1 MSKVLI
7 HIYNIIWLDGILHY
21 LCLSQCAEVSKFF
34 LVVGTQSCACPD
46 GQAFSSHIKTPRW
59 PTSKIFNFHFGSNC
73 FSLQSDLHCNIAA
86 NFSLSVHPAFVKV
99 FMVGLSAM
107 ITCESFCLLALTQFF
122 TLASPL
128 APHRLIYAKTTCSN

>member
-1 MSKVLI
+1 MQKL
-7 HIYNIIWLDGILHY
+7 
-21 LCLSQCAEVSKFF
+21 VS
-34 LVVGTQSCACPD
+34 
-46 GQAFSSHIKTPRW
+46 FSSSSGHKAVRAPTDRPFRLISKTPRW

-86 NFSLSVHPAFVKV
+86 KFSLSVHPAFVKV

-107 ITCESFCLLALTQFF
+107 ITCESFCCLLALPQFF

-128 APHRLIYAKTTCSN
+128 APPSINLCQDNVQQLDFLLEPPD